1 MTQNFNFANIDNS
14 NDDPVMVITNL
25 EKKVRSLYRAHY
37 SYCKFIFKKM
47 FICKM
52 QKCDF

>member
-37 SYCKFIFKKM
+37 SLLQIYF
-47 FICKM
+47 
-52 QKCDF
+52 

>member
-25 EKKVRSLYRAHY
+25 EKKLDPLYRAHY
-37 SYCKFIFKKM
+37 SLLQIYF
-47 FICKM
+47 
-52 QKCDF
+52 